1 VSSKYGLLY
10 VALIVMLFSTASSA
24 FDGVKLYATPAVG
37 ANWLRIKSM
46 EIEKTFVSLASDNT
60 SVTEL
65 ANEDQVVGSKS
76 FYTGSGVTP
85 SVSAGI
91 KLFSLGLGFHFAY
104 TAMKTN
110 KGQKGDKKTGGY
122 YKEYRYSSE
131 YNGAVGNNQY
141 QQGTIGVKRIMFEL
155 LYGLPVWRFEFVF
168 TTRVGGCMVDPNKLQ
183 IGRAISTKNGIAGE
197 LGMRIEFY
205 PLDFLGIGFGGGGG
219 FFAFAG
225 TYEGTY
231 GGGGGFSGNLT
242 FRI

>member
-1 VSSKYGLLY
+1 MLVPTVS
-10 VALIVMLFSTASSA
+10 VA

-37 ANWLRIKSM
+37 VNWLRVKSM
-46 EIEKTFVSLASDNT
+46 EIEKSFVSLSSDG
-60 SVTEL
+60 SAVTEL
-65 ANEDQVVGSKS
+65 ASEDQVVGAKS

-85 SVSAGI
+85 AVSAGI

-110 KGQKGDKKTGGY
+110 KGNEKDRKTGGY

-131 YNGAVGNNQY
+131 YNSAIGENQY

-183 IGRAISTKNGIAGE
+183 IGRAIRTKNGIAGE

-205 PLDFLGIGFGGGGG
+205 PLDFMGIGIGGGGG